1 MKAMQDKMNSKK
13 KALENKW
20 VFKLKKDD
28 NGKQVKY
35 KARLV
40 TKGSG
45 QKKGIEFSEI
55 FSPVVKMTS
64 IRVVVGL
71 AACLDLEFEQ
81 LDVETTF
88 LHGDMKEEI
97 YMEQPEGSKVKGKE
111 NLICRLKKSLYGQK
125 QASRQWYKK
134 FYSFMVG
141 HEYKR
146 TVANHCVYVRNFS
159 NDNFIIILLYV
170 DDMLIVGNDINMID
184 KLKKDLSK
192 SFDMKDLGLTQH
204 ILGLKIVRDRK
215 AKKLW
220 LSQESYIE
228 QVLERF
234 NMKEAKPV
242 STPLTNHFKL
252 SSSLSP
258 TSKEEKKDMA
268 YVPYSSAV
276 GSLMYAMVYTRLDI
290 AHTVGVMSRYLANP
304 RNRSSGI

>member
-1 MKAMQDKMNSKK
+1 M
-13 KALENKW
+13 
-20 VFKLKKDD
+20 KKDD

-40 TKGSG
+40 TKGFD

-71 AACLDLEFEQ
+71 AACLDLEVEQ
-81 LDVETTF
+81 LDVETAF
-88 LHGDMKEEI
+88 LHGDLKEEI

-111 NLICRLKKSLYGQK
+111 NLICMLKKSLYRQK

-146 TVANHCVYVRNFS
+146 TVADHCVYVRNFS

-204 ILGLKIVRDRK
+204 ILELKIVRDTK

-242 STPLTNHFKL
+242 STPLANHFKL

-268 YVPYSSAV
+268 SVPYSSAV

-290 AHTVGVMSRYLANP
+290 AHTVGVVSRYLANP
-304 RNRSSGI
+304 GNRSSGI